1 VDLWICGFVDLWICG
16 FVVKVWHRYF
26 SARRFIDF
34 ELRFTDKEITAWGG
48 MALMKRMLDH
58 IGFDAALARAGRP
71 PPGSNRSYAPEQLII
86 QFMLSV
92 WCGANRFEHGEVT
105 RHNPVLKRIFG
116 IKRMANFKVVMRLF
130 RRFTQ
135 STNEAVMDRLY
146 RWMFDQISTNG
157 ITLDVDSTVMT
168 RYGGQERA
176 AKDYNPAKR
185 GRASHH
191 PLMAFVSETRM
202 IANCRLRPG
211 NTSSAN
217 NVQGFLRNTQE
228 RLGNKR
234 IALLRGDSGFSDNAF
249 LTHLESEQ
257 LHYVIALRQ
266 TQPLQRAL
274 VEASLEGHG
283 WWGLMDDK
291 NKPVP
296 GNERTRFSYQPS
308 NWSKPRW
315 VTGIRQHIEHRDA
328 PKGKTLPL
336 FADDPVIS
344 KYRFSALV
352 SDIDLPA
359 ETIWRTYQGRADC
372 ENRIKEL
379 KYDFAA
385 DSFNMQD
392 FWATEA
398 ALNTVMLAYNLM
410 RLFKQVL
417 LKTVVVRRSVTE
429 PSQHTL
435 QTLRYK
441 LFARPAYTTTLGR
454 KSILSLAMAMQ
465 KRQWMLGLWDQAKQF
480 DLPVKFA
487 ANHPP

>member
-1 VDLWICGFVDLWICG
+1 M
-16 FVVKVWHRYF
+16 
-26 SARRFIDF
+26 DF
-34 ELRFTDKEITAWGG
+34 DLRFTDKEITAWGG

-58 IGFDAALARAGRP
+58 MGFGNALARAGLP
-71 PPGSNRSYAPEQLII
+71 PPGSNRGYAPEQLIT

-92 WCGANRFEHGEVT
+92 WCGANRFEHGEVA
-105 RHNPVLKRIFG
+105 RHDPVLKRIFG
-116 IKRMANFKVVMRLF
+116 FSRMANFKAVMRLF

-135 STNEAVMDRLY
+135 STNEGVMDSLY
-146 RWMFDQISTNG
+146 RWMFDQISING

-168 RYGGQERA
+168 RYGVQKGA
-176 AKDYNPAKR
+176 AKGYNPAKR

-202 IANCRLRPG
+202 IANCWLRPG

-217 NVQGFLRNTQE
+217 NVQGFLRNTRE

-249 LTHLESEQ
+249 LEHLESEQ

-274 VEASLEGHG
+274 VDASQDGHG
-283 WWGLMDDK
+283 WWGLLDDK
-291 NKPVP
+291 GKPVP
-296 GNERTRFSYQPS
+296 GIELTRFSYQS
-308 NWSKPRW
+308 NSWSKPRW

-328 PKGKTLPL
+328 PKGKTLSL
-336 FADDPVIS
+336 FADDPVIG

-352 SDIDLPA
+352 SDMDLPA
-359 ETIWRTYQGRADC
+359 ETVWRTYRGRADC

-410 RLFKQVL
+410 SLFRQVL
-417 LKTVVVRRSVTE
+417 LKTVVVRKGVSE
-429 PSQHTL
+429 PIQHTL

-441 LFARPAYTTTLGR
+441 LFAKPAYTTTESR
-454 KSILSLAMAMQ
+454 KPILNLAMAMQ
-465 KRQWMLGLWDQAKQF
+465 KRQWMQGLWDQAKQF